1 MGEIRYII
9 VKTHKNILIMAQFE
23 IKDGIA
29 IIPEGTKTI
38 PNEAFCGC
46 ASLTNIV
53 IPNSVTVI
61 GDGAFNG
68 CASLINVVIPDSV
81 TEIGWVLLMVALR

>member
-1 MGEIRYII
+1 
-9 VKTHKNILIMAQFE
+9 MAQFE

-38 PNEAFCGC
+38 PNEAFRGC
-46 ASLTNIV
+46 ASLTNVV

-61 GDGAFNG
+61 GDG
-68 CASLINVVIPDSV
+68 
-81 TEIGWVLLMVALR
+81 VLLMVALR